1 MVWDL
6 NNVESE
12 VIDTLQNQQNMLSAY
27 ECAVC
32 VNNFEFWTDTGTWM
46 VPQWKQ
52 EVKVQCVGY
61 NLWNPPERQGKDQT
75 VQVAKESMR
84 LL

>member
-6 NNVESE
+6 NNVEWE
-12 VIDTLQNQQNMLSAY
+12 VIDTLQNQQNMNVQS
-27 ECAVC
+27 VWTII
-32 VNNFEFWTDTGTWM
+32 EFCTDTGTWM